1 MPTNPKKILVV
12 GGAGYIGSQMVLM
25 LRQAGYVPV
34 VLDNLSTGHRDAV
47 ADEITFVQGD
57 MGDVVLVEK
66 VFNEHEFLAVMHFAS
81 CIEVGESVTHPLKY
95 YQNNVAATLTLLE
108 VMLRHGV
115 KTFIFSSTAAV
126 YGEPKAKL
134 MNELH
139 QIAPINPYGRSKVMV
154 EQVLRDLAK
163 SNGLRYGI
171 LRYFNAAG
179 ADPEGRMGER
189 HPAES
194 HLIPLLLQVAAGK
207 RKNITIHGNHH
218 ATQDGTCVRDYVHV
232 VDICQAHLLVL
243 QQLLKDKTEMT
254 FNVGTG
260 HGYSVMQVVR
270 AVERIT
276 GVPIQKMIG
285 SARPGDPATLVAD
298 PVRIKEELGWAPR
311 YPDLDAMINHAWQY
325 IRKSMN

>member
-1 MPTNPKKILVV
+1 MPINPKKILVV
-12 GGAGYIGSQMVLM
+12 GGAGYIGSQMILM

-34 VLDNLSTGHRDAV
+34 VLDNLSTGHRDAI
-47 ADEITFVQGD
+47 ADEVIFVQGSMAD
-57 MGDVVLVEK
+57 AAVLRELFK
-66 VFNEHEFLAVMHFAS
+66 EHEIIAVMHFAS
-81 CIEVGESVTHPLKY
+81 FIEVAESVTHPLKF
-95 YQNNVAATLTLLE
+95 YQNNVGATLNLLE
-108 VMLRHGV
+108 VMQEYGI
-115 KTFIFSSTAAV
+115 KKFIFSSTAAV

-154 EQVLRDLAK
+154 EQVLRDLAR
-163 SNGLRYGI
+163 SNGLHYGI

-179 ADPEGRMGER
+179 ADPEGRVGER

-207 RKNITIHGNHH
+207 RKYITIYGNHH

-243 QQLLKDKTEMT
+243 QHLLKDKTEMT
-254 FNVGTG
+254 YNVGTG

-276 GVPIQKMIG
+276 GVAIQKMIG

-298 PVRIKEELGWAPR
+298 PARIKEELGWLPR

-325 IRKSMN
+325 MKK